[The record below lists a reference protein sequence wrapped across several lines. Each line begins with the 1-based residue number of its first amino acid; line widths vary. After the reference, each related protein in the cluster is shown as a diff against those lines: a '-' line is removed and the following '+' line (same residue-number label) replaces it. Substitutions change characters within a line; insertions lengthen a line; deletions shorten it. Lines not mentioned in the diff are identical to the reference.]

1 MRRKLRVSTTDSDT
15 RQSAFKSLE
24 LAQRIKNKLRQ
35 RSNVKVQKMNK
46 VAFFLSPY
54 HVWRALLTVWN
65 QLEKAAEMTEADRES
80 AKLL

>member
-35 RSNVKVQKMNK
+35 CSNAKVQKEIK
-46 VAFFLSPY
+46 WLFKSLPC
-54 HVWRALLTVWN
+54 L
-65 QLEKAAEMTEADRES
+65 ES
-80 AKLL
+80 AADSVESAVKSGGED